1 MYTTLPS
8 ESTFSRAFE
17 AFATSCLAERVHE
30 SLIKEH
36 LAGEIIGHISR
47 DGTAIPAPERPIK
60 SKSAG
65 AESAPKA
72 KPAKRGCPRRG
83 EVRPAPQQST
93 VQIQRKQTL
102 EQMRQDI
109 PLGADEPAA
118 RKRALRRD
126 GCGLLQQR
134 FARAQPA
141 VWLTSPGLITTH
153 AGARRL
159 SFAPPGLF
167 GTTSARWLSAAM
179 PDSRMSLV
187 LGTGCSKV
195 PAK

>member
-1 MYTTLPS
+1 MCTTLPS

-109 PLGADEPAA
+109 PLDADE
-118 RKRALRRD
+118 
-126 GCGLLQQR
+126 
-134 FARAQPA
+134 PA

>member
-109 PLGADEPAA
+109 PL
-118 RKRALRRD
+118 ALMS
-126 GCGLLQQR
+126 QQR
-134 FARAQPA
+134 
-141 VWLTSPGLITTH
+141 VSKLYDVMD
-153 AGARRL
+153 
-159 SFAPPGLF
+159 
-167 GTTSARWLSAAM
+167 AAY
-179 PDSRMSLV
+179 
-187 LGTGCSKV
+187 CSKDLREHSQQSGSR
-195 PAK
+195 PLD